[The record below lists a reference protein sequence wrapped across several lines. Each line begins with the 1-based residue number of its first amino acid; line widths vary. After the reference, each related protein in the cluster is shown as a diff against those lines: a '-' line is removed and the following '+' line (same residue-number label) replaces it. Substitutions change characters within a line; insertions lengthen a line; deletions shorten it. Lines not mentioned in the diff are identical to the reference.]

1 VSTLKSS
8 AEHLTLNADGSGN
21 DIKFQSNATEVAVI
35 DQAGNLTLSGTVDG
49 VDIQTLNTTAGAALP
64 KAGGTMTGTIAG
76 FTSTGID
83 DNATSTAI
91 TIDASENVGINNS
104 SPTQRL
110 EINGNAQFNMYDD
123 PSGAGGYYTTKGM
136 QIGNAFD
143 AGLSGGDDDR
153 NAIVWNERG
162 TSLLFGTNNIERMRI
177 NADGNVGIGVVP
189 EGHHNTHSA
198 LQVGG
203 NGVWTSYKSQG
214 ASGEMDFQHNAYYS
228 QAHGGDRYISTDEAT
243 KYRQVSGTHQ
253 WYTAGSGSAGSA
265 PSWRYG
271 MQINNDGYVTKP
283 LQPAFHG
290 YLNAS
295 ITNNNGWTA
304 VPLNSEKF
312 DIGNNFSTS
321 NGTFTV
327 PVSGRYI
334 LTGHFHSQTSAS
346 YLYLAIYV
354 GSTPLPYLDG
364 RQSSN
369 GTDTQLSG
377 SVIVNLTANDAV
389 TLSVYSNAGNF
400 QIGGGDQR
408 TSLAG
413 YFLG

>member
-1 VSTLKSS
+1 
-8 AEHLTLNADGSGN
+8 
-21 DIKFQSNATEVAVI
+21 
-35 DQAGNLTLSGTVDG
+35 
-49 VDIQTLNTTAGAALP
+49 
-64 KAGGTMTGTIAG
+64 
-76 FTSTGID
+76 
-83 DNATSTAI
+83 
-91 TIDASENVGINNS
+91 
-104 SPTQRL
+104 
-110 EINGNAQFNMYDD
+110 
-123 PSGAGGYYTTKGM
+123 
-136 QIGNAFD
+136 
-143 AGLSGGDDDR
+143 
-153 NAIVWNERG
+153 VWNERG

-243 KYRQVSGTHQ
+243 KYRQVSGAHQ

-271 MQINNDGYVTKP
+271 MQINNDGIVTKP